1 MSHLAG
7 EVTMD
12 DAASLRPILEPR
24 SVAVIGASRDPNN
37 IGHRVLAALVDA
49 QFQGPVYPVNPWARF
64 IRCLRAYPSVKEVPE
79 PVDLAV
85 ICVPRDA
92 VLPVVDE
99 CIAARVRGLVVI
111 TAGFAEVRPAG
122 PALQAELLAKVRSA
136 GLRMV
141 GPNCFGVL
149 NTAEHV
155 RLNATFSPVYP
166 PAGGVAMA
174 SQSGALGLAILAA
187 ARRLHLGISQF
198 VSVGNQADVNST
210 DLLEYWETDPG
221 TQVILLYSESF
232 GEPRRFARLARRI
245 CRQKPIVAIKS
256 GRSGA
261 GARAAGSH
269 TAALAASDVAVEALC
284 DQTGIIRAEHLEEM
298 FDLATALSMQP
309 LPRGRRVGVITNAG
323 GPAILCADACEAAG
337 LTLPEL
343 SSSLQARMATL
354 LPATASVRNPIDMIA
369 SSGAREYRQVVEQVL
384 LAREVDAVIV
394 IYIPVGLSEL
404 QEVSAAVHAAVAVAR
419 NQGVSEVPVLAIWMS
434 DEEPVCRDLGGTK
447 QATGD
452 QPLEQRSKADAVSGA
467 VGHRVP
473 SYHYPEAAARVLAR
487 LVKYAEWRDQPY
499 SAPRHFADLDVVGVQ
514 RLCSRCLADYGPG
527 WLGAA
532 DIRDLLQT
540 AGFPILPGG
549 LAHSPESAVTLAE
562 AVGYP
567 VAVKLAS
574 RHILHKTE
582 AGGVQLNLRTAAEVL
597 EAFQRIQCTLS
608 TTGRLSAMEGVL
620 VQPMLRG
627 GVELMIGMTQDRLFG
642 PLLAFGL
649 GGIHVEILKDICF
662 RITPLTE
669 HDAAEMIRSIRGY
682 RLLTGYRGHP
692 PADEAAVEELLLR
705 LSALVEAVPALAE
718 LDFNPV
724 IALPPGGGVRIV
736 DARIRLA

>member
-1 MSHLAG
+1 
-7 EVTMD
+7 
-12 DAASLRPILEPR
+12 
-24 SVAVIGASRDPNN
+24 
-37 IGHRVLAALVDA
+37 
-49 QFQGPVYPVNPWARF
+49 
-64 IRCLRAYPSVKEVPE
+64 
-79 PVDLAV
+79 
-85 ICVPRDA
+85 
-92 VLPVVDE
+92 
-99 CIAARVRGLVVI
+99 
-111 TAGFAEVRPAG
+111 
-122 PALQAELLAKVRSA
+122 LQAELLAKVRSA

-149 NTAEHV
+149 NTSEQV

-187 ARRLHLGISQF
+187 ARRLQLGISQF
-198 VSVGNQADVNST
+198 VSVGNQADVTST

-221 TQVILLYSESF
+221 TQVVLLYSESF

-245 CRQKPIVAIKS
+245 CRHKPIVAIKS

-309 LPRGRRVGVITNAG
+309 LPRGRRIGVITNAG

-343 SSSLQARMATL
+343 SSGLQARLATL
-354 LPATASVRNPIDMIA
+354 LPATASVRNPVDMIA
-369 SSGAREYRQVVEQVL
+369 SSGAKEYRLVVEQVL
-384 LAREVDAVIV
+384 RAGEVDALIV

-404 QEVSAAVHAAVAVAR
+404 QEVSAAVHEALAAALSHGAT
-419 NQGVSEVPVLAIWMS
+419 EVPVLAIWMS
-434 DEEPVCRDLGGTK
+434 DEEPECRDWRGAR
-447 QATGD
+447 QPSGD
-452 QPLEQRSKADAVSGA
+452 QPQEQSSIADAMSGA
-467 VGHRVP
+467 AGRRVP
-473 SYHYPEAAARVLAR
+473 SYHYPEAAARVLGR
-487 LVKYAEWRDQPY
+487 LVKYAEWRAQPHG
-499 SAPRHFADLDVVGVQ
+499 SPRHFADLDVVAVQ
-514 RLCSRCLADYGPG
+514 RLCSRLLAEHGPG
-527 WLGAA
+527 WLGAG
-532 DIRDLLQT
+532 DTRQLLQT

-549 LAHSPESAVTLAE
+549 LAHSPDSAATLAE

-574 RHILHKTE
+574 RQILHKTE
-582 AGGVQLNLRTAAEVL
+582 AGGVQLNLRTAAEVRD
-597 EAFQRIQCTLS
+597 AFQRIQSTLAA
-608 TTGRLSAMEGVL
+608 TGRLSAMEGVL
-620 VQPMLRG
+620 VQPMLSG

-649 GGIHVEILKDICF
+649 GGIHVEILKDVCF

-669 HDAAEMIRSIRGY
+669 HDAAEMIRGIRGY

-692 PADEAAVEELLLR
+692 PADVAAVEDLLLR

-736 DARIRLA
+736 DARIRLT

>member
-1 MSHLAG
+1 MA
-7 EVTMD
+7 

-24 SVAVIGASRDPNN
+24 SVAVVGASRDPNN
-37 IGHRVLAALVDA
+37 IGHRVLAALVDG
-49 QFQGPVYPVNPWARF
+49 QFQGPVYPVNPRARF

-111 TAGFAEVRPAG
+111 TAGFAEVRPPG
-122 PALQAELLAKVRSA
+122 PALQAELLAKVQAA
-136 GLRMV
+136 GIRMV

-149 NTAEHV
+149 NTAEQV

-166 PAGGVAMA
+166 PAGKVAMA

-187 ARRLHLGISQF
+187 ARRLQLGISQF
-198 VSVGNQADVNST
+198 VSVGNQADVTST

-245 CRQKPIVAIKS
+245 CRKKPIVAIKS

-284 DQTGIIRAEHLEEM
+284 DQTGIIRAERLEEM
-298 FDLATALSMQP
+298 FDLASALSSQP
-309 LPRGRRVGVITNAG
+309 LPRGRRVAVITNAG

-343 SSSLQARMATL
+343 SSGLQTRLAAL
-354 LPATASVRNPIDMIA
+354 LPATASVRNPVDMIA

-384 LAREVDAVIV
+384 LAGEADAVIV

-404 QEVSAAVHAAVAVAR
+404 QEVSTAVHEAVAAAQ
-419 NQGVSEVPVLAIWMS
+419 NQGASDVPVLAIWMS
-434 DEEPVCRDLGGTK
+434 DEEPICRDLGGASQLTTANRP
-447 QATGD
+447 QEERRPET
-452 QPLEQRSKADAVSGA
+452 S
-467 VGHRVP
+467 VGGTPRRRVP

-487 LVKYAEWRDQPY
+487 LVKYAEWRAQPQ
-499 SAPRHFADLDVVGVQ
+499 SAPRQFADLDVAAIQ
-514 RLCSRCLADYGPG
+514 RLCRRFRADGGPG
-527 WLGAA
+527 WLGAG
-532 DIRDLLQT
+532 DTRELLQT

-549 LAHSPESAVTLAE
+549 LAHSPDSAVTLAE

-574 RHILHKTE
+574 RQILHKTE
-582 AGGVQLNLRTAAEVL
+582 AGGVQLNLRTAAEVRD
-597 EAFQRIQCTLS
+597 AFQRIQTTLAA
-608 TTGRLSAMEGVL
+608 TGRLAAMEGVL

-649 GGIHVEILKDICF
+649 GGIHVEILKDVCF

-669 HDAAEMIRSIRGY
+669 HDATEMIRSIRGY

-692 PADEAAVEELLLR
+692 PADVGAVEDLLLR
-705 LSALVEAVPALAE
+705 LSALVEAVPELAE

-724 IALPPGGGVRIV
+724 MALPPGGGVRIV
-736 DARIRLA
+736 DARVRLA